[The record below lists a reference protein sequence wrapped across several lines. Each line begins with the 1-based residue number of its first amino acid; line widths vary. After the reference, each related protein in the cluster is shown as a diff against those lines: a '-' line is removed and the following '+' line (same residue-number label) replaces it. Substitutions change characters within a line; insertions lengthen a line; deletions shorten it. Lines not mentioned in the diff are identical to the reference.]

1 MPLLTNREL
10 LQSARNGGYAIG
22 AFNINNLEILQ
33 AIVSAGEEEKS
44 PAIIAVS
51 EGAIQYAGLTNLISL
66 VRVASEETFIPLS
79 LHLDHGK
86 DMEII
91 RSCIEKGFTSVMIDG
106 SHLEFNQNIA
116 LTKKVVE
123 MAREKGVSVEA
134 ELGRLRGIEDNISVS
149 DREAYLTDPTAAEEF
164 VKETGV
170 DALAIA
176 IGTSHGA
183 YKFKGEAK
191 LDFDRL
197 EKIAQVVEIPLVLH
211 GASGVP
217 QSVLERAERYGAKLV
232 GAKGIPD
239 EAIQKAISLGICK
252 INIDT
257 DLRLSFISAIREVL
271 SLKPEEFDP
280 RKILGPGREAI
291 KQTVRAKMKL
301 FGSSGKVL

>member
-10 LQSARNGGYAIG
+10 LQSAQKGGYAIG

-33 AIVSAGEEEKS
+33 AIVSAGEAEKS

-66 VRVASEETFIPLS
+66 VRIASEETFIPLS

-106 SHLEFNQNIA
+106 SHLEFAQNI
-116 LTKKVVE
+116 TVTQTVVE
-123 MAREKGVSVEA
+123 MARKKGVSVEG
-134 ELGRLRGIEDNISVS
+134 ELGRLKGIEDNISVS
-149 DREAYLTDPTAAEEF
+149 DREAYLTDPIAAAEF

-183 YKFKGEAK
+183 YKFKGEVK

-217 QSVLERAERYGAKLV
+217 QSVLEKAERFGAKLI

-271 SLKPEEFDP
+271 TLKPEEFDP

-291 KQTVRAKMKL
+291 KQTVQAKMRL
-301 FGSSGKVL
+301 FGSSGRVP